1 VGGARTALFNLLY
14 VRNKGGKMVL
24 RLEDTD
30 VARSSKESEE
40 AICSDLQWLGLDWDE
55 GPNVGGPGAPYR
67 QSQRLGLY
75 RENVD
80 ALLKSGGAYYAWE
93 SSDEL
98 NAMREAAQG
107 SVQGFRYS
115 RQEYSD
121 EQLAQYRDEGRTP
134 VVRCSASP
142 GDIVFVDE
150 VLGEITIPASDLDD
164 FIILKGDGYPTY
176 HMAVVVD
183 DHHMGVTHVLRAQE
197 HLKNTA
203 RHLRI
208 YDLLGW
214 EPPKHGHMPLIFSME
229 GGKMSKRDKAKVAR
243 AAARANGHNPE
254 SLALLTGLPEDLLV
268 RFMKKKDHGID
279 TAVAIANKLGVELPE
294 IDVRDFRESGYLPEA
309 LVNFLSLLGWS
320 PGGDREIMGWQETVD
335 AFSLDR
341 IVKTAAKFD
350 REKLRWL
357 NGVKLR
363 ELSVDELIERV
374 VNYVE
379 QWGGNLKGVD
389 VSIVGPLI
397 SLYRERGQTLRELDD
412 AVAWV
417 FTAPTEYG
425 PAKAIK
431 KHILKGDSLERLS
444 KIGAILGSLSEW
456 SEVSVETAL
465 TEFTENEC
473 EGKMGKVAQPV
484 RIALTGSPVS
494 PSIYPTI
501 VSLSQA
507 EVVGR
512 ISACVQY
519 FTDSSHN

>member
-1 VGGARTALFNLLY
+1 ML
-14 VRNKGGKMVL
+14 
-24 RLEDTD
+24 
-30 VARSSKESEE
+30 SSGE
-40 AICSDLQWLGLDWDE
+40 
-55 GPNVGGPGAPYR
+55 
-67 QSQRLGLY
+67 
-75 RENVD
+75 
-80 ALLKSGGAYYAWE
+80 AYYAWE
-93 SSDEL
+93 SGDEL
-98 NAMREAAQG
+98 NAMREEAQG
-107 SVQGFRYS
+107 SVQGFRYR
-115 RQEYSD
+115 RQQYSD
-121 EQLAQYRDEGRTP
+121 KQLAKYEADGRKP

-142 GDIVFVDE
+142 SDIVFVDE
-150 VLGEITIPASDLDD
+150 VLGEVTIPASDLDD

-183 DHHMGVTHVLRAQE
+183 DHLMGVTHVLRAQE

-208 YDLLGW
+208 YELLGW

-229 GGKMSKRDKAKVAR
+229 GGKMSKRDKAKAAR
-243 AAARANGHNPE
+243 AAARAAGHTSE
-254 SLALLTGLPEDLLV
+254 SLAPLTGLSEDLLL
-268 RFMKKKDHGID
+268 RFMKKKDHGIE
-279 TAVAIANKLGVELPE
+279 TAVAIADKLGVELPE
-294 IDVRDFRESGYLPEA
+294 IDVRDFRASGYLPEA

-320 PGGDREIMGWQETVD
+320 PGDDREIMGWQETVD

-341 IVKTAAKFD
+341 IGKTAAKFD

-363 ELSVDELIERV
+363 ELSVEELSDRV

-379 QWGGNLKGVD
+379 EWGGNLKGVD
-389 VSIVGPLI
+389 LALVR
-397 SLYRERGQTLRELDD
+397 SLMALYQERGQTLRELDD

-431 KHILKGDSLERLS
+431 KHLLKGDSLERLA
-444 KIGAILGSLSEW
+444 KIGELLGSLSGW
-456 SEVSVETAL
+456 SEQSVEQAL
-465 TEFTENEC
+465 TAFTESEC
-473 EGKMGKVAQPV
+473 EGRMGKVAQPV
-484 RIALTGSPVS
+484 RIALTGTPVS

-501 VSLSQA
+501 ACLSQS

-519 FTDSSHN
+519 FADSSHN